1 MRNSVLNRII
11 AAISAIFMPI
21 INIMTAAGITKG
33 FLALFVSLGWIA
45 QDSGTYLICNAIAD
59 AFFYFLPVFIAFT
72 AAEQFKCD
80 KFTAVVVAGV
90 LLYPQLTQ
98 AFDAAQKINFA
109 GIPVTKVSIQCF
121 AYTDGSRLSAFYRE
135 VLEAGYT

>member
-59 AFFYFLPVFIAFT
+59 AFFYFCPFLLPLRQQSSSNAINL
-72 AAEQFKCD
+72 QRW
-80 KFTAVVVAGV
+80 
-90 LLYPQLTQ
+90 LLQG
-98 AFDAAQKINFA
+98 FFCIRN
-109 GIPVTKVSIQCF
+109 
-121 AYTDGSRLSAFYRE
+121 
-135 VLEAGYT
+135 

>member
-59 AFFYFLPVFIAFT
+59 AFFYFLPVSSLALPFSL
-72 AAEQFKCD
+72 AADRRCASCR
-80 KFTAVVVAGV
+80 T
-90 LLYPQLTQ
+90 
-98 AFDAAQKINFA
+98 
-109 GIPVTKVSIQCF
+109 
-121 AYTDGSRLSAFYRE
+121 SRLTHNT
-135 VLEAGYT
+135 YTLTFDVRSSR

>member
-59 AFFYFLPVFIAFT
+59 AFCLFLLPLRQQSSSNAINL
-72 AAEQFKCD
+72 QRW
-80 KFTAVVVAGV
+80 
-90 LLYPQLTQ
+90 LLQG
-98 AFDAAQKINFA
+98 FFCIRN
-109 GIPVTKVSIQCF
+109 
-121 AYTDGSRLSAFYRE
+121 
-135 VLEAGYT
+135 

>member
-59 AFFYFLPVFIAFT
+59 AFFYFCLFLLPLRQQSSSNAINL
-72 AAEQFKCD
+72 QRW
-80 KFTAVVVAGV
+80 
-90 LLYPQLTQ
+90 LLQG
-98 AFDAAQKINFA
+98 FFCIRN
-109 GIPVTKVSIQCF
+109 
-121 AYTDGSRLSAFYRE
+121 
-135 VLEAGYT
+135 

>member
-45 QDSGTYLICNAIAD
+45 QDSGTYLI
-59 AFFYFLPVFIAFT
+59 
-72 AAEQFKCD
+72 
-80 KFTAVVVAGV
+80 
-90 LLYPQLTQ
+90 
-98 AFDAAQKINFA
+98 
-109 GIPVTKVSIQCF
+109 QCHLVKLI
-121 AYTDGSRLSAFYRE
+121 GSL
-135 VLEAGYT
+135 

>member
-21 INIMTAAGITKG
+21 INIMTAAGIMKG

-59 AFFYFLPVFIAFT
+59 ALPLRQQSSSNAINLQRWLLQGFFCIR
-72 AAEQFKCD
+72 
-80 KFTAVVVAGV
+80 
-90 LLYPQLTQ
+90 
-98 AFDAAQKINFA
+98 N
-109 GIPVTKVSIQCF
+109 
-121 AYTDGSRLSAFYRE
+121 
-135 VLEAGYT
+135 

>member
-59 AFFYFLPVFIAFT
+59 AFFYFLPVFIALRQQSSSN
-72 AAEQFKCD
+72 AINLQQW
-80 KFTAVVVAGV
+80 
-90 LLYPQLTQ
+90 LLQG
-98 AFDAAQKINFA
+98 FFCIRN
-109 GIPVTKVSIQCF
+109 
-121 AYTDGSRLSAFYRE
+121 
-135 VLEAGYT
+135 

>member
-45 QDSGTYLICNAIAD
+45 QDSGTYL
-59 AFFYFLPVFIAFT
+59 
-72 AAEQFKCD
+72 
-80 KFTAVVVAGV
+80 
-90 LLYPQLTQ
+90 
-98 AFDAAQKINFA
+98 
-109 GIPVTKVSIQCF
+109 
-121 AYTDGSRLSAFYRE
+121 
-135 VLEAGYT
+135 